1 MPPLP
6 FVDPRALVGFRTPA
20 SKQRIRIERFRYASF
35 LWTTPGADPID
46 LFIMTGVMA
55 ESENLPPSGAE
66 AKSLVDDAGFAP
78 TAPPPAAVTPAPV
91 DETDDALGSS
101 RSRGNGSGTEV
112 VADAD
117 EEEQVAAAAAKAAS
131 AAASRIAFRF
141 RTVRPGDFEPERHFY
156 PRCLNAQ
163 IHPSVRFF
171 MGLSRER
178 IVSRYTH
185 LNTRVDPVELRR
197 LLAYSPRYLRWAGCD
212 LMHVVDS
219 RSQRKCMVVIETNSC
234 PSGQKSTPLFDDQDE
249 YGGYRTLLQRAL
261 LSRLESPAEQP
272 IAGGKL
278 AVLFDKNPMEA
289 SGYAACLAELTNEE
303 VYLVP
308 MLEENAAD
316 CAEPELRTPAD
327 GARGQATTGIRATD
341 GSPTSAPA
349 TSSGTNVA
357 NGRSY
362 AFFKNG
368 ILYVRRPKE
377 HLLESMI
384 PNGAN
389 NCAARD
395 RVSVVLPPDSRKQTC
410 EAQPALRSEAASTT
424 AGKNG
429 ILRDDDTADV
439 VPIRAA
445 LRYVTQRPWNR
456 IPVHTQT
463 IITNSVVSCLA
474 GGRNKL
480 VAAKAYDN
488 ANVELMACGLEIR
501 TPLTI
506 RDVPLNM
513 LRRWVDRLG
522 GFAAIKVPYS
532 NAGQGVFTITSQ
544 EEFDRFY
551 EAESKRPN
559 RYDKYIVQAL
569 ISNHE
574 WSSAGSGTS
583 AAGSVESYSRLYHVG
598 TMPDKRGHIYVNDLR
613 LMICGGP
620 DGFVPVGLYA
630 RRARAPLA
638 KEPGNNS
645 WEQLGTNLSVK
656 VGEGLFTSE
665 SERLMLMDK
674 KDFNL
679 LGLSLDDLID
689 AFVETCLAVRAI
701 DVMAQWLC
709 SDAGGRFSLP
719 LFRSVCGDDSL
730 IREIIRGSPELQNAS
745 G

>member
-1 MPPLP
+1 MAGYGTSTEVLRAGVPDPKPETSLDCPVTEPTLPAPATGSEAASDADAPERTNHVPVNGAVGESGTDATQAPL
-6 FVDPRALVGFRTPA
+6 
-20 SKQRIRIERFRYASF
+20 
-35 LWTTPGADPID
+35 
-46 LFIMTGVMA
+46 
-55 ESENLPPSGAE
+55 AE
-66 AKSLVDDAGFAP
+66 ADD
-78 TAPPPAAVTPAPV
+78 
-91 DETDDALGSS
+91 
-101 RSRGNGSGTEV
+101 
-112 VADAD
+112 
-117 EEEQVAAAAAKAAS
+117 EEQVAAAAAKAAS

-185 LNTRVDPVELRR
+185 LNPRVDPVELRR
-197 LLAYSPRYLRWAGCD
+197 LLSYRPRFLRWAGCD

-261 LSRLESPAEQP
+261 LSHLESPSEQLVP
-272 IAGGKL
+272 EGKL

-289 SGYAACLAELTNEE
+289 SGYAACLAEITNEE

-308 MLEENAAD
+308 MLDDSTVERVEN
-316 CAEPELRTPAD
+316 ESSER
-327 GARGQATTGIRATD
+327 RATSLD
-341 GSPTSAPA
+341 LSAEAPKAGNATGTSPKAQP
-349 TSSGTNVA
+349 VA
-357 NGRSY
+357 GASNGRSY
-362 AFFKNG
+362 AFFRDG
-368 ILYVRRPKE
+368 VLYVRRLKE
-377 HLLESMI
+377 QHSESTLM
-384 PNGAN
+384 NGGTSPLN
-389 NCAARD
+389 RD
-395 RVSVVLPPDSRKQTC
+395 QVTLVAPPSPTSSAMTKQA
-410 EAQPALRSEAASTT
+410 EM
-424 AGKNG
+424 
-429 ILRDDDTADV
+429 DTAPSPDAV
-439 VPIRAA
+439 SLTVGKSAPGQAAAKAQLAYEDGQTEIIPIRAA

-456 IPVHTQT
+456 IPVQT
-463 IITNSVVSCLA
+463 RTVITNSVVSCLA

-506 RDVPLNM
+506 RDVPLDM
-513 LRRWVDRLG
+513 LARWVDRLG

-574 WSSAGSGTS
+574 WSSAG
-583 AAGSVESYSRLYHVG
+583 AGSSATASMESYSRLYHVG
-598 TMPDKRGHIYVNDLR
+598 TMPDKRGHIYVSDLR
-613 LMICGGP
+613 MMICGGP

-638 KEPGNNS
+638 KEPANNS

-709 SDAGGRFSLP
+709 SDRDRRFSLS

-730 IREIIRGSPELQNAS
+730 IREIMRGSPELRY
-745 G
+745 

>member
-1 MPPLP
+1 
-6 FVDPRALVGFRTPA
+6 
-20 SKQRIRIERFRYASF
+20 
-35 LWTTPGADPID
+35 
-46 LFIMTGVMA
+46 MA
-55 ESENLPPSGAE
+55 GS
-66 AKSLVDDAGFAP
+66 
-78 TAPPPAAVTPAPV
+78 VT
-91 DETDDALGSS
+91 S
-101 RSRGNGSGTEV
+101 TEV
-112 VADAD
+112 VRAGATGQKPRPGMEDAFAEPILPPPETISETACRRDAVKSDDQLSVNGALADDGASLTRVPQVEAD
-117 EEEQVAAAAAKAAS
+117 QEEEVAAAAAKAAS
-131 AAASRIAFRF
+131 AAASRIAFRL
-141 RTVRPGDFEPERHFY
+141 RIVRPGDFEPERHFY

-178 IVSRYTH
+178 VVSRYTH
-185 LNTRVDPVELRR
+185 LNPRVDPVELRR
-197 LLAYSPRYLRWAGCD
+197 LLSYRPRFLRWAGCD

-261 LSRLESPAEQP
+261 LSRLESPGEHP
-272 IAGGKL
+272 VPEGKL

-289 SGYAACLAELTNEE
+289 SGYAACLAEITNEE

-308 MLEENAAD
+308 LLDDCTAD
-316 CAEPELRTPAD
+316 RIDHASGEPCLSLGDSTAAEPQA
-327 GARGQATTGIRATD
+327 GATAGT
-341 GSPTSAPA
+341 SPKSQSIMHTSNA
-349 TSSGTNVA
+349 
-357 NGRSY
+357 RSN
-362 AFFKNG
+362 AFFRDG
-368 ILYVRRPKE
+368 VLYVRRPKE
-377 HLLESMI
+377 QHLDSLLQ
-384 PNGAN
+384 NGGIASRHHKQVTVV
-389 NCAARD
+389 APPSSSSSTAMREQAEMDTVPSLRVASSSAD
-395 RVSVVLPPDSRKQTC
+395 RKPGTG
-410 EAQPALRSEAASTT
+410 AASDKTQPVDED
-424 AGKNG
+424 GQLEL
-429 ILRDDDTADV
+429 I
-439 VPIRAA
+439 PIRAA

-456 IPVHTQT
+456 IPVQTRT

-513 LRRWVDRLG
+513 LARWVDRLG

-532 NAGQGVFTITSQ
+532 NAGQGVYTITSQ

-574 WSSAGSGTS
+574 WSSAG
-583 AAGSVESYSRLYHVG
+583 AGSSATGSMESYSRLYHVG
-598 TMPDKRGHIYVNDLR
+598 TMPDKRGHIYVSDLR
-613 LMICGGP
+613 MMICGGP

-638 KEPGNNS
+638 KEPHNNS

-709 SDAGGRFSLP
+709 SDADGRFSLS

-730 IREIIRGSPELQNAS
+730 IREIMHGSPELRC
-745 G
+745 